1 MKNKILLLSLLMTFT
16 VSGLY
21 AQGLFSLFGSSGKD
35 SAKVRVKFV
44 EGDEDAR
51 EEVLLIKI
59 RGVIQEKAEGDSMP
73 LQIAPDIME
82 QVKKDLVVARKR
94 DQIKAIILD
103 INSPGGE
110 VTASDIIYHWI
121 NKLKEETEKPVVAII
136 GTMGASGAYYVACA
150 ADKILAHPTSIVG
163 SIGALVQT
171 FNVQRLTE
179 TIGLKAVTIK
189 SERTPSKDMLSPF
202 RDLTEHETNMLTQL
216 IDVVYDRFVEIVAK
230 SRKMTFAEV
239 EKIADGGI
247 YSSKKALEI
256 GLIDSI
262 GYRED
267 ALNEACKLAKID
279 SAALVKRSTKKSFG
293 ELLAEFSTMNSGV
306 PALLMHL
313 ENMVISGSTPKLMF
327 KHH

>member
-1 MKNKILLLSLLMTFT
+1 MKKKTLILSLLITFIT
-16 VSGLY
+16 SGLY
-21 AQGLFSLFGSSGKD
+21 GQGLFGLFGSSSKD
-35 SAKVRVKFV
+35 SVKIRVKFI
-44 EGDEDAR
+44 EGDEKAK

-59 RGVIQEKAEGDSMP
+59 RGIIQEKTEGDSIP
-73 LQIAPDIME
+73 LQIAQDIMK
-82 QVKKDLVVARKR
+82 QVRQDLVVARKR
-94 DQIKAIILD
+94 DEIKAIILD

-163 SIGALVQT
+163 SIGALIQT

-179 TIGLKAVTIK
+179 SIGLKAVTIK

-202 RDLTEHETNMLTQL
+202 RDLSEYETQMLTQL

-230 SRKMTFAEV
+230 SRKMSFEEV

-267 ALNEACKLAKID
+267 ALNEACKLAEID
-279 SAALVKRSTKKSFG
+279 SAALVERITKKSFS
-293 ELLAEFSTMNSGV
+293 ELLSEFSTMNSGI
-306 PALLMHL
+306 PALMMQLK
-313 ENMVISGSTPKLMF
+313 NIVISGSTPQLMF